1 MIDENILSEVK
12 ESANKWLQYNIDEE
26 SKNQIRFLLEHD
38 ENELIDSFYKNLE
51 FGTGGLRGIMGV
63 GSNRMN
69 IYTVGMAT
77 QGLCNYLKKEFSDR
91 DWISIAIA
99 HDSRNNSK
107 LFAQKTAEIC
117 SANGIKV
124 FLFENLRPTPEL
136 SFTIRHLKCQSGVVI
151 TASHNPKEY
160 NGYKAYWEDGGQIIS
175 PHDKNI
181 INEVLKI
188 KSVDE
193 VNFNTKP
200 ELINIIGSE
209 IDDVYTEKLLSLS
222 LSKEDILA
230 QKDLKIV
237 YTPIHGTGVKLVPMI
252 LKKLGFTNIFN
263 VPEQDVSDGN
273 FPTVHSPNPEET
285 AALNMAMNKAK
296 ELDADI
302 VMGTDPDADRV
313 GIIVKNKEGELV
325 LLNGNQ
331 AASILIYYL
340 LLKWSE
346 NKKLTGKE
354 YIVKTIV
361 TTELITDIANSFNVE
376 HFHVL
381 TGFKYIADIIKQNE
395 GKKVFI
401 GGGEESY
408 GYLAGEYV
416 RDKDAVLSCAM
427 FAEIAAW
434 AKNQGKTIF
443 DILMEIYQKYGI
455 YKEALVSIVK
465 KGKSGAEEIK
475 RIMSNFRSSTPSV
488 INNSRVV
495 LVHDYEKQKSQD
507 LINNAEKD
515 IKLPK
520 SDVLQFI
527 LEDGSKISLR
537 PSGTEP
543 KIKIYVSVKD
553 ELSEVELYDESNKK
567 LDAKISKILTD
578 LNVE

>member
-1 MIDENILSEVK
+1 MSEVNLLEK
-12 ESANKWLQYNIDEE
+12 VKNEANKWLNYNIDEE
-26 SKNQIRFLLEHD
+26 SKKQIRYLLEND
-38 ENELIDSFYKNLE
+38 ETELIDSFYKNLE

-77 QGLCNYLKKEFSDR
+77 QGLCNYLLKEFKSYKE
-91 DWISIAIA
+91 IKIAIA
-99 HDSRNNSK
+99 HDSRNNSR
-107 LFAQKTAEIC
+107 LFAEKTAEIC
-117 SANGIKV
+117 SANDIKV
-124 FLFENLRPTPEL
+124 FLFEDLRPTPEL
-136 SFTIRHLKCQSGVVI
+136 SFAIRHLGCQSGVVI

-160 NGYKAYWEDGGQIIS
+160 NGYKTYWEDGGQIIA

-193 VNFNTKP
+193 VKFNANK
-200 ELINIIGSE
+200 ELISIIGKE
-209 IDDVYTEKLLSLS
+209 IDEVYIDKLLSLS
-222 LSKEDILA
+222 LSKEAIK
-230 QKDLKIV
+230 QNSDLKIV

-252 LKKLGFTNIFN
+252 LKKMGFTNVYN
-263 VPEQDVSDGN
+263 VPEQDISDGN
-273 FPTVHSPNPEET
+273 FPTVYSPNPEEA
-285 AALNMAMNKAK
+285 AALSMAMEKAK
-296 ELDADI
+296 TIDAEI

-313 GIIVKNKEGELV
+313 GIIVRNKQGELV

-361 TTELITDIANSFNVE
+361 TTELITDIAESFNVE

-408 GYLAGEYV
+408 GYLVGEYV
-416 RDKDAVLSCAM
+416 RDKDAVMSCAM

-434 AKNQGKTIF
+434 ARSNDKTMF
-443 DILMEIYQKYGI
+443 DILLEIYLKFGM
-455 YKEALVSIVK
+455 YKEKLVSLVK
-465 KGKSGAEEIK
+465 KGKSGSDEIK
-475 RIMSNFRSSTPSV
+475 QIMNDFRDNPPDK
-488 INNSRVV
+488 INNSKV
-495 LVHDYEKQKSQD
+495 LIIHDYLTGKTKNLETRKETN
-507 LINNAEKD
+507 IT
-515 IKLPK
+515 LPK

-527 LEDGSKISLR
+527 LKDGSKISLR

-543 KIKIYVSVKD
+543 KIKIYVSAKEKINNIEQYIETD
-553 ELSEVELYDESNKK
+553 DILNS
-567 LDAKISKILTD
+567 KISKILD
-578 LNVE
+578 ELGIE